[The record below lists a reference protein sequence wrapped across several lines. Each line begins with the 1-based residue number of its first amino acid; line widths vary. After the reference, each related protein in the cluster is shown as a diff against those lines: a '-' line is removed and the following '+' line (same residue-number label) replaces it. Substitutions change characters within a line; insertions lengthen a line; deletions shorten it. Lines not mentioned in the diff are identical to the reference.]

1 MATYSKL
8 VLSGSTNGKLV
19 KVTGAVSSD
28 AVTIH
33 TAVSGTSDFDEIWLY
48 ANCTHTT
55 DVNLTIL
62 WGGST
67 TDDEITM
74 AIPNGSGLYQI
85 VPGNPLQNGAVVTA
99 YAGVANVVYISGFV
113 NRVVA

>member
-1 MATYSKL
+1 MATYTKL
-8 VLSGSTNGKLV
+8 VLSGSSNGKLI
-19 KVTGAVSSD
+19 KVTGAVSTD
-28 AVTIH
+28 AVTLH
-33 TAVSGTSDFDEIWLY
+33 TAVSNTTDEDEIWLY
-48 ANCTHTT
+48 ANNNHTT

-85 VPGNPLQNGAVVTA
+85 VPGLILRNSNVVSA

-113 NRVVA
+113 NRITQ

>member
-1 MATYSKL
+1 MATYTKL
-8 VLSGSTNGKLV
+8 LLSGSTDGKLI
-19 KVTGAVSSD
+19 KITGAASSD

-33 TAVSGTSDFDEIWLY
+33 TSINNTSDMDEVWLY
-48 ANCTHTT
+48 ANNNHTT

-74 AIPNGSGLYQI
+74 SIPNGAGLYQI
-85 VPGNPLQNGAVVTA
+85 QPGNPLNNTAVVSA
-99 YAGVANVVYISGFV
+99 YAGVANVVYVSGFV
-113 NRVVA
+113 NRITQ